1 MIKIIFFGLIISSL
15 TQAMDDA
22 TGAYMVR
29 WTFKLLI
36 ILYLYSTHYIDQWAM
51 DKVHQQEQAQQ
62 GEGDAII

>member
-1 MIKIIFFGLIISSL
+1 MYIIISSL
-15 TQAMDDA
+15 TQAMDG

-29 WTFKLLI
+29 WTFKLII

-62 GEGDAII
+62 GEGDAIN

>member
-1 MIKIIFFGLIISSL
+1 M

-51 DKVHQQEQAQQ
+51 DRVLSDRYEWLSGASAA
-62 GEGDAII
+62 GWR

>member
-1 MIKIIFFGLIISSL
+1 L

-51 DKVHQQEQAQQ
+51 DRVLSDGYEWLSGASAA
-62 GEGDAII
+62 GWR

>member
-1 MIKIIFFGLIISSL
+1 L

-29 WTFKLLI
+29 WTFKLLT

-51 DKVHQQEQAQQ
+51 DRVHQQEQAQQ
-62 GEGDAII
+62 GEGDAIN